1 MKFLKTVLNRPKFQL
16 FPVKFP
22 VNREFPPVT
31 GSLKTAS
38 TTTQSFEFIG
48 KGIES
53 ERPKL
58 SSGFRAM
65 MQSFLSKTPNSMH
78 YSARSPQKFLLRLL
92 KWDLEA
98 GYWCT
103 ILFRF
108 EHSPPLSLQKTANER
123 GGKCRLIKGLLDYGV
138 PEINGH
144 RHHGLAVVTACCDA
158 ELPLLVRTHRS
169 LKCPRLL

>member
-1 MKFLKTVLNRPKFQL
+1 MKFLKSVLNRPKFQF

-22 VNREFPPVT
+22 VNRKFPPVT

-98 GYWCT
+98 SYWCT

-108 EHSPPLSLQKTANER
+108 KHWFGQAPITRPIRRPGRIYPRSNRPKPPKTRSAQTDGTSR
-123 GGKCRLIKGLLDYGV
+123 RVKRRLATNSQMKS
-138 PEINGH
+138 
-144 RHHGLAVVTACCDA
+144 T
-158 ELPLLVRTHRS
+158 
-169 LKCPRLL
+169 